1 MAAASPPWPAI
12 AAGISAATG
21 KRFGAAA
28 IRSEGGGSINRAFT
42 VDGEGRRY
50 FVKLN
55 DAQRL
60 VMFEAEADGLAGLAA
75 AHSVRVPVPVCC
87 GSDARHAWLVLEHLP
102 LGGPRSAL
110 SRLGERLADL
120 HRHSSGD
127 GRFGWQR
134 DNTIGATSQPNAWS
148 SDWVAFL
155 RDRRLG
161 FQLSLACRHGFASE
175 LERRGGRLLACLDG
189 FFTDYRPQPS
199 LLHGDLWAGNAGV
212 MPDGEPVIF
221 DPAAYYGDREAD
233 VAMTELFG
241 GFPPG
246 FRDAYHA
253 SWPLDPGYAVR
264 KRLYNLY
271 HLLNHLNLFGG
282 SYLSAAVD
290 AIDGLL
296 AEARG

>member
-1 MAAASPPWPAI
+1 VAAASPPWPAI
-12 AAGISAATG
+12 AADISAATG
-21 KRFGAAA
+21 KRFAPNAL
-28 IRSEGGGSINRAFT
+28 RSEGGGSINRAFT

-55 DAQRL
+55 DAQRRAML
-60 VMFEAEADGLAGLAA
+60 EAEADGLAGLAA
-75 AHSVRVPVPVCC
+75 ARSVRVPSPVCC
-87 GSDARHAWLVLEHLP
+87 GSDAQHAWLVLEHLS

-120 HRHSSGD
+120 HRHGSGD
-127 GRFGWQR
+127 GRFGWRR
-134 DNTIGATSQPNAWS
+134 DNTIGATPQPNAWHA
-148 SDWVAFL
+148 DWVAFL

-161 FQLSLACRHGFASE
+161 FQLSLACRSGFAGA
-175 LERRGGRLLACLDG
+175 LEGRGRRLLACLAA
-189 FFTDYRPQPS
+189 FFTGYRPQPS

-212 MPDGEPVIF
+212 MTDGEPVIF
-221 DPAAYYGDREAD
+221 DPAAHYGDREAD
-233 VAMTELFG
+233 IAMTELFG
-241 GFPPG
+241 GFPPA
-246 FRDAYHA
+246 FRDAYDA

-271 HLLNHLNLFGG
+271 HLLNQQNLFGD

-296 AEARG
+296 AEAHG